1 MMHLNSSQISK
12 MILNFGYKYVL
23 KSFLMSRI
31 LYWSFVWVLGATKL
45 KNYVAVKKL
54 TGIIDY

>member
-1 MMHLNSSQISK
+1 

-31 LYWSFVWVLGATKL
+31 PYWSFVWVLGATKL